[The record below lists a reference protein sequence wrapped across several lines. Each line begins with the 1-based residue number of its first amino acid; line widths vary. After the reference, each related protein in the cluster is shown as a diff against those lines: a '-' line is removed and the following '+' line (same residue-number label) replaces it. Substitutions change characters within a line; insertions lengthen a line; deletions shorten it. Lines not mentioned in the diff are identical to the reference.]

1 MKETDVI
8 VKSKYETHDDGKHLI
23 INVGSP
29 CGSWIV
35 TDDVADFVLKEW
47 CDSSGNT
54 VRKVWVAQETSDVDA
69 TIDYL
74 NNQRQKGKL
83 LYPFIIGGVYE
94 SE

>member
-1 MKETDVI
+1 MEETDVT

-23 INVGSP
+23 IEVDSP
-29 CGSWIV
+29 CGRWTI
-35 TDDVADFVLKEW
+35 TDDVADFIFKEW
-47 CDSSGNT
+47 FDFSSNT
-54 VRKVWVAQETSDVDA
+54 VHKAWVAQETSDVDA

-83 LYPFIIGGVYE
+83 LYPFIIEGVYE